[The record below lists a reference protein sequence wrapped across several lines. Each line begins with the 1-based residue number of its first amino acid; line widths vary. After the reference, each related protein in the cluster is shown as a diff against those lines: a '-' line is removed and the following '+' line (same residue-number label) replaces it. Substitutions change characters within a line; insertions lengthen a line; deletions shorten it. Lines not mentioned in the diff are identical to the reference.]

1 MSKTATK
8 IVCLL
13 VAGPVLAACGCASD
27 PTQGYTTKSQ
37 YLTSV
42 RTVAVPIWT
51 RGKEVFRRELEFQ
64 LTEAIIKRLELS
76 TPYKVVDKT
85 RADTELRGS
94 IDKVSQRV
102 LSFNPDSGDPREKEI
117 TYTVS
122 FTWTDLRSGRV
133 LTKRKAFTQAG
144 NYIPPAPFGEDFYQ
158 GSEDVI
164 NRLAQRIVEQLQAD
178 W

>member
-13 VAGPVLAACGCASD
+13 LAGPVLGACGCASD
-27 PTQGYTTKSQ
+27 PTQGYTVKSQ
-37 YLTSV
+37 YPTNI

-51 RGKEVFRRELEFQ
+51 RGKEVFRRELELQ

-85 RADTELRGS
+85 RADTELRGT
-94 IDKVSQRV
+94 IDGVSQRV
-102 LSFNPDSGDPREKEI
+102 LSFNPDSGEPREKEI
-117 TYTVS
+117 TYSVS
-122 FTWTDLRSGRV
+122 FTWTDLRSGKV
-133 LTKRKAFTQAG
+133 LAKRKAFRQAG
-144 NYIPPAPFGEDFYQ
+144 VYIPPAPFGEDFYQ

-164 NRLAQRIVEQLQAD
+164 NKLAQRIIEQLQAE